1 MPVIA
6 NLGRFSRGVAI
17 SISAFFVVFCETG
30 NLNKHIIKINIQGR
44 FIMSILDKF
53 KLDGRVALVTGGNR
67 GLGKAIGL
75 ALSEAGAGVA
85 LTSREAGRAQEAAM
99 EIEAATGQ
107 CVRGYELDVTD
118 PDVVEVV
125 VEQVVADFG
134 GLDILV
140 NNAGINI
147 RGAIETLSLDEF
159 KTVQETNVTGVWLMC
174 RAAAPNFKS
183 QKYGRVIN
191 MGSILSLVSMAD
203 RTPYATS
210 KGAVMQMTRSLALEW
225 APLGITVNAILP
237 GPFGTEMNQSFME
250 DLEKYNAFVSLIPMG
265 RWGELDEIGGLAV
278 FLASEAASF
287 VTGAGILIDGGWAAQ

>member
-1 MPVIA
+1 
-6 NLGRFSRGVAI
+6 
-17 SISAFFVVFCETG
+17 
-30 NLNKHIIKINIQGR
+30 
-44 FIMSILDKF
+44 MSILDKF

-85 LTSREAGRAQEAAM
+85 LTSRKAGRAEAAAE
-99 EIEAATGQ
+99 EIETATAQ
-107 CVRGYELDVTD
+107 RCRGYELDVTD
-118 PDVVEVV
+118 PEVVEDVVGRVT
-125 VEQVVADFG
+125 ADFG

-147 RGAIETLSLDEF
+147 RGAIDALSLDEF
-159 KTVQETNVTGVWLMC
+159 KIVQETNVTGVWLMC
-174 RAAAPNFKS
+174 RAAAPHFKA

-191 MGSILSLVSMAD
+191 LGSILSLVSMAN

-210 KGAVMQMTRSLALEW
+210 KGAVIQMTRSLALEW

-237 GPFGTEMNQSFME
+237 GPFGTEMNQSFLE
-250 DLEKYNAFVSLIPMG
+250 DPERYKAFVSLIPMG

>member
-1 MPVIA
+1 
-6 NLGRFSRGVAI
+6 
-17 SISAFFVVFCETG
+17 
-30 NLNKHIIKINIQGR
+30 
-44 FIMSILDKF
+44 MSILDKF

-99 EIEAATGQ
+99 EIEAETGQ

-174 RAAAPNFKS
+174 RAVAPNFKS